1 MCVGKGRE
9 GERGLK
15 LRMTVIIITRK
26 NHLKNKHYTHFSTD
40 DVYKPMH
47 VSSCTKI
54 PLSLPP
60 PSLSYLCISASLST
74 ASPNFCHAS
83 LCELSEERRG
93 HDDDTH
99 VCTCTY
105 PIDSPLARLIFFVNW
120 TSFDEYCFSISA
132 LGRQRDS

>member
-1 MCVGKGRE
+1 MCMCVCVCVSECVCVGKGRE

-26 NHLKNKHYTHFSTD
+26 NHLKNKHYTHFSID
-40 DVYKPMH
+40 DVYKPLH

-60 PSLSYLCISASLST
+60 PSLTYLCISASLST

-83 LCELSEERRG
+83 LCDLSEERRG
-93 HDDDTH
+93 HDDDAH
-99 VCTCTY
+99 VQYVHVLT
-105 PIDSPLARLIFFVNW
+105 PLTVH
-120 TSFDEYCFSISA
+120 
-132 LGRQRDS
+132 

>member
-1 MCVGKGRE
+1 MDYDIQTLSPEPSSFSVHMCVGKGRE

-60 PSLSYLCISASLST
+60 PLFLTCVFLLHSQQHLLTSAM
-74 ASPNFCHAS
+74 PH
-83 LCELSEERRG
+83 
-93 HDDDTH
+93 
-99 VCTCTY
+99 Y
-105 PIDSPLARLIFFVNW
+105 VN
-120 TSFDEYCFSISA
+120 
-132 LGRQRDS
+132 